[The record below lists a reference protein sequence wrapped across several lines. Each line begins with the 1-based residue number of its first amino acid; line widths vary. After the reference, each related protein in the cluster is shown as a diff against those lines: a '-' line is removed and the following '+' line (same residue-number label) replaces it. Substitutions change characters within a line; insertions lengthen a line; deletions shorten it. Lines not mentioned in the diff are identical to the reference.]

1 MAIGDR
7 WSSRS
12 FGHCGAPSSRNHA
25 RASLNRHTMIRA
37 LGVIARFRRCA
48 CGVRARGGDPPSP
61 RDPAYPP
68 PRARTPHHLV
78 IVPCFNHHFRR
89 RVGLA
94 RAAWR
99 RSWQCAEVGCLV
111 EGGVPMTKFDDTYG
125 DAIDSI
131 RENYSFHNDI
141 KIESYD
147 RRCHAGSSTHE
158 TKTRSPHET
167 WQLMQ
172 PGQFY
177 SQEDMNSPPFGDLD
191 NDQIKGHCRPA
202 GSAMTVRDNRER
214 CYWENVSTAGRGTWG
229 LACYRRIEGA
239 GNEVPCPGPGV
250 LKEQVKVGLNVV
262 AEFGQGWF
270 AGSIL
275 QVGDSKCQCVPIY
288 IHIYISSQ
296 APAH

>member
-1 MAIGDR
+1 
-7 WSSRS
+7 
-12 FGHCGAPSSRNHA
+12 
-25 RASLNRHTMIRA
+25 MIRA

-61 RDPAYPP
+61 RDPTYPP
-68 PRARTPHHLV
+68 PRARTPHHRV
-78 IVPCFNHHFRR
+78 IVPCFYHHFRR

-131 RENYSFHNDI
+131 RENYSFH
-141 KIESYD
+141 KETPIESYD
-147 RRCHAGSSTHE
+147 RRSHMGSARSE
-158 TKTRSPHET
+158 AKPRSPHET

-177 SQEDMNSPPFGDLD
+177 SKADMNSPLFGDLD
-191 NDQIKGHCRPA
+191 NRQIEGHCRTA
-202 GSAMTVRDNRER
+202 GSAMTHNGNSRNR
-214 CYWENVSTAGRGTWG
+214 CYWENVSAAGRGSG
-229 LACYRRIEGA
+229 LSCYRRIEGA
-239 GNEVPCPGPGV
+239 GNEVVCPGPGV
-250 LKEQVKVGLNVV
+250 LNEQVKVGLHVV
-262 AEFGQGWF
+262 AEFAEGWF
-270 AGSIL
+270 EGRIL
-275 QVGDSKCQCVPIY
+275 EVGVSVCLVRAYRNIYVY
-288 IHIYISSQ
+288 IHIHTHTHIYIASQ